1 MKSTD
6 NKKIII
12 TEKGNNS
19 NVAVSV
25 RCGCLCDSLFFEKR
39 KIEKND
45 LHRQCGLDPQSPRYF
60 QGIPHQVR
68 NDSFLSRTTIYLTLF
83 ISLASLKR
91 GNWFKVRSNFP

>member
-39 KIEKND
+39 KIEKNN
-45 LHRQCGLDPQSPRYF
+45 LHHHCGLDPQSPQF
-60 QGIPHQVR
+60 IANVR
-68 NDSFLSRTTIYLTLF
+68 RFRIKCEMTVKSKQNFL
-83 ISLASLKR
+83 K
-91 GNWFKVRSNFP
+91 